1 MKREEILADDE
12 PDNVIGGAQT
22 VQIPKST
29 HGKKLSAPAW
39 LNDIKSEMNRR
50 NSSRLI
56 KEVLFK
62 SLKEFSKEC
71 NRIKGEILF

>member
-12 PDNVIGGAQT
+12 QDNVICGIESEQKPQT
-22 VQIPKST
+22 T
-29 HGKKLSAPAW
+29 HGEKLSSPAW
-39 LNDIKSEMNRR
+39 LNDIKNEMNRR

-62 SLKEFSKEC
+62 SLKEFSKEYNC
-71 NRIKGEILF
+71 IKGEE

>member
-1 MKREEILADDE
+1 MKREEILTDDE
-12 PDNVIGGAQT
+12 LDNVIGGTRT
-22 VQIPKST
+22 VQIPQLT
-29 HGKKLSAPAW
+29 HGEKISAPAW

-62 SLKEFSKEC
+62 SLKEFSKEYNC
-71 NRIKGEILF
+71 IKGEE